1 MSSDRQICEDHYK
14 IHYYQP
20 KWVIVLSYF
29 EKLALIFNCSINFVF
44 YCFASKMFKKQ
55 MMTAVALCVLLKL
68 LVFQSEETSK
78 GTVDIVGDYLRN
90 CYERTSWKLMTQMR
104 SPVALCVEAARP
116 VGHKSRAGKLF
127 SLELDCTVLRTK

>member
-1 MSSDRQICEDHYK
+1 MLRHVNRGGSVGDF
-14 IHYYQP
+14 YQNT
-20 KWVIVLSYF
+20 VYLLSTRDTVTYI
-29 EKLALIFNCSINFVF
+29 LSNSILHLI
-44 YCFASKMFKKQ
+44 KQ

-78 GTVDIVGDYLRN
+78 GTFDIVGDYLRN

-104 SPVALCVEAARP
+104 LPVALCVEAARP